1 MMNITNLTTTAQETA
16 LNNVIDRIRAYNNPP
31 LARNEPLHLEV
42 DGLSENPGVM
52 GTGIYLRQADRCC
65 CAEAMFLGHGSCNEA
80 EYLALLN
87 GLRIVRAL
95 YPQPGVPVIVQ
106 SDSQLVVQQV
116 HGAWKAKNRMRDFCR
131 ALMGLRC
138 EYPFQLVQVP
148 REQNMMADALAQQI
162 VLKHSGRSLSLDHG
176 RFDRSR
182 QVPATTSRRSHYL
195 DLTTREFRGYIEQFN
210 LRSSFARL
218 RDLIKEGKRT
228 EAADFVQRTLAR
240 AESVLSNAPKSNAV
254 VARWV
259 SDTIGIIRTSLAEIS
274 TCIEH
279 WDVDGIRYFIDE
291 MAGEPSD
298 TDGDGLFS
306 RQTDPLRAGMGL
318 EQLEELSGTTCLCE
332 EEA

>member
-1 MMNITNLTTTAQETA
+1 MNITNLTTTPQETE
-16 LNNVIDRIRAYNNPP
+16 LNKVIERIRSYNNPP
-31 LARNEPLHLEV
+31 LARNEPLQLEV

-52 GTGIYLRQADRCC
+52 GAGIYLRQADRCF

-95 YPQPGVPVIVQ
+95 YPKPGVPIIVQ

-116 HGAWKAKNRMRDFCR
+116 HGAWKARNRMRDLCR

-148 REQNMMADALAQQI
+148 RDQNMMADALAQQI

-195 DLTTREFRGYIEQFN
+195 DLTTREFRGHLEQFN
-210 LRSSFARL
+210 LRCNFTRL
-218 RDLIKEGKRT
+218 RELIEEGRRT
-228 EAADFVQRTLAR
+228 EAGDLVQRTLAR
-240 AESVLSNAPKSNAV
+240 AESVLSNAPRSNAV

-259 SDTIGIIRTSLAEIS
+259 SDTIGIMRISLAEINK
-274 TCIEH
+274 CIER
-279 WDVDGIRYFIDE
+279 WDVDGIKYFIDE

-298 TDGDGLFS
+298 TDSDGLFS
-306 RQTDPLRAGMGL
+306 RQLDHLQKGMGL
-318 EQLEELSGTTCLCE
+318 EQFEELSGAACLCE
-332 EEA
+332 EEV